1 MGSFLH
7 PAKESI
13 QLLGYVGSCTSQLI
27 RISMPVSSL
36 QGGDLRTLKPY
47 VKEEEQAKTSTFNLS
62 DVDHQA
68 PLSMEF
74 FRQEYWSG

>member
-1 MGSFLH
+1 
-7 PAKESI
+7 
-13 QLLGYVGSCTSQLI
+13 
-27 RISMPVSSL
+27 MPVSSL

>member
-1 MGSFLH
+1 
-7 PAKESI
+7 
-13 QLLGYVGSCTSQLI
+13 
-27 RISMPVSSL
+27 MPVSSL

-47 VKEEEQAKTSTFNLS
+47 IKEEEQAKTSTFNLS